1 MAGRDRTAAKGDSP
15 SIHQSERKR
24 SSLRRPTLSQTRCGK
39 GKKSTAFRM
48 PGWELALGRKTKL
61 SGGPSAANSSSQRDA
76 TSNAPLNEL
85 VLVPLFA
92 PACRGR
98 NLGRLQASL
107 LGNTRTTAVK

>member
-85 VLVPLFA
+85 VFGSAVRAGLSRSLE
-92 PACRGR
+92 
-98 NLGRLQASL
+98 RLQASL
-107 LGNTRTTAVK
+107 LGNT